1 MSITV
6 NAKFGF
12 DNETGEILLSCISLN
27 MIFSWVSRSIN
38 MNECIHSLLYKS
50 DLCNNFTD
58 IEKQKIIII
67 NKLLLAIT
75 AEDYINCNITF
86 PSKDANIMANAI
98 SLILNI
104 TKLSIKNIKEDFY
117 GFMEYLER
125 QVASGERTEQ
135 HYKTRLDNCKFIGDF
150 IENIE
155 LIDFDNKIFGRWT
168 NDEDD
173 GEQCLV
179 IKYKDS
185 PCCCS
190 CNCHN
195 TDSSSDEEEEEEGN
209 KCVYVIK
216 TYEFNHKEQTID
228 YAGLW
233 ENCDGET
240 EFKTEAEAIL
250 QFEYA
255 SDGTRGYIAVELV
268 EIDPTKNENRETTI
282 DEWEDNIE
290 DYIASE
296 SSDEEEEE

>member
-150 IENIE
+150 IEKIE

-195 TDSSSDEEEEEEGN
+195 TDSSSDEEEEDE
-209 KCVYVIK
+209 CVYIIK
-216 TYEFNHKEQTID
+216 TYEVNNQEEID
-228 YAGLW
+228 YVGLW

-240 EFKTEAEAIL
+240 EFKTEEEARKE
-250 QFEYA
+250 FGYA
-255 SDGTRGYIAVELV
+255 TEGDKGYVAVSLIK
-268 EIDPTKNENRETTI
+268 IDPNSEDRETCI
-282 DEWEDNIE
+282 DDW
-290 DYIASE
+290 
-296 SSDEEEEE
+296 EEEY